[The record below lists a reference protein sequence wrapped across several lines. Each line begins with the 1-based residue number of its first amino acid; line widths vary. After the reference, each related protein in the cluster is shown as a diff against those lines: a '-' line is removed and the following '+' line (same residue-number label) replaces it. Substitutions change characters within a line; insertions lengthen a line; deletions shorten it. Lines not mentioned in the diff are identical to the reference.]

1 MKKIIDIIVEGEDSV
16 NNNRIKNGALIGSVV
31 GMSLG
36 MVVATKMN
44 NVPKKKIMKTAK
56 KAKSTIL
63 NGMQSLWG

>member
-44 NVPKKKIMKTAK
+44 TVPKKKIMKTAK